1 MFDTLVLNADYSP
14 VRIVPWQR
22 GVTLVLDERAL
33 LVEPYAG
40 REVRSSRRAVPW
52 PAVVT
57 LRKYERRRPRLAFSR
72 RNVFARDD
80 FTCQYC
86 GFSPITAS
94 GRPDLR
100 RLTLD
105 HVVPRARA
113 VAGSVT
119 LPWSGSTVR
128 VSSWENVVCACGSC
142 NHRKGART
150 PDEAGLELRERPR
163 APRSGEA
170 LGWLGAHGSLPSEW
184 RAWVRCAA

>member
-22 GVTLVLDERAL
+22 GVTLVLDERAY
-33 LVEPYAG
+33 LVEPYVG
-40 REVRSSRRAVPW
+40 RQVRSSRTAVPW

-72 RNVFARDD
+72 RNVLARDSY
-80 FTCQYC
+80 TCQYC
-86 GFSPITAS
+86 GLRPQTSS

-105 HVVPRARA
+105 HVVPRARSTD
-113 VAGSVT
+113 GSVT
-119 LPWSGSTVR
+119 LPWSGTSVR
-128 VSSWENVVCACGSC
+128 LTSWENVVCACALC

-150 PDEAGLELRERPR
+150 PDEAGLQLRERPR
-163 APRSGEA
+163 APRSGEG
-170 LGWLGAHGSLPSEW
+170 LGWLGAHSPLPSEW
-184 RAWVRCAA
+184 RAWVRRAA